1 VGLRCPLQSTA
12 GCTLLAEAGA
22 DDDCRARSA
31 SARVGDH
38 PGDGL
43 GWRSDDREVWNLRQ
57 ARDVTMDRHAVNRQ
71 VVRVDQHQR
80 PPEGAAPQVAGEH
93 GTE

>member
-1 VGLRCPLQSTA
+1 
-12 GCTLLAEAGA
+12 LLAEAGA

-31 SARVGDH
+31 NTKFGDQPVH
-38 PGDGL
+38 GL
-43 GWRSDDREVWNLRQ
+43 RWGSDNREVWNLRQ
-57 ARDVTMDRHAVNRQ
+57 ARDVAMDRHAANRP

-93 GTE
+93 GTK